1 MSIADLPLP
10 IFEPPEPW
18 RLSVEQYHAMA
29 KQGILADDDRVELLE
44 GLLVAKMTVSPA
56 HHRTTH
62 RVQDALRKRVPEG
75 HYVASPSSVTLL
87 TSEPEPDVIVVRG
100 SNDDYADR
108 HPGPADVVLVVE
120 VSDTSLRSDQ
130 GFKKMIYAKSSLPV
144 YWIVNLIDRRV
155 EVYSDPTG
163 PAERPDYRH
172 HDDFSEA
179 ESVPLGI
186 EGREVGQ
193 IPVRSVL

>member
-1 MSIADLPLP
+1 M
-10 IFEPPEPW
+10 PW
-18 RLSVEQYHAMA
+18 QSR
-29 KQGILADDDRVELLE
+29 GILADDDRVELLE

-56 HHRTTH
+56 HHRATH

-75 HYVASPSSVTLL
+75 HYVASPSSVTLV

-108 HPGPADVVLVVE
+108 HPGPANVVLVVE

-144 YWIVNLIDRRV
+144 YWIVNLIERRV

-163 PAERPDYRH
+163 PAERPDYRR

-179 ESVPLGI
+179 ESVPLVI
-186 EGREVGQ
+186 EGREVAQ
-193 IPVRSVL
+193 IPVRSAL